1 MIDGAWDLWKDNVSE
16 DAVMN
21 KYYQL
26 FRNASKAKKGKSY
39 VLFICPKDNCR
50 LKKQYDDFRRKFMKE
65 NDVVQYVFWEDLVD
79 VASKIGVDTCEFKKK
94 YFGYKQ

>member
-26 FRNASKAKKGKSY
+26 FRNALKAKKGKSY
-39 VLFICPKDNCR
+39 VLFICPRDNCG
-50 LKKQYDDFRRKFMKE
+50 LKKQYDDFRRIFMKE

-79 VASKIGVDTCEFKKK
+79 VASKIGVDMCEFKKK